1 MKTAGNKHEIFVKCG
16 TMNEIMNK
24 TELTYRQNGDILT
37 VTILVIAQI
46 CRGKLPP
53 VNLNI
58 NLLFIQMP
66 YQS

>member
-1 MKTAGNKHEIFVKCG
+1 MKTVGNKHEIFVNCG

-24 TELTYRQNGDILT
+24 TELTCRQNGDILT

-46 CRGKLPP
+46 CRGKLQS

-58 NLLFIQMP
+58 NLLLI
-66 YQS
+66 